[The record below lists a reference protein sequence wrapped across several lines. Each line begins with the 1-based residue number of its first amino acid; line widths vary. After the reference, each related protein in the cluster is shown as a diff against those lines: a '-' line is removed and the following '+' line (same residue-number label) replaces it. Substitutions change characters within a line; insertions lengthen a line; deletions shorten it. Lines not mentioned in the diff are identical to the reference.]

1 MFFKLYMIAIHNI
14 FVINLF
20 TAPYAIDMQHT
31 KLRGSNITKKVG
43 GWRPLGSQFKAA
55 KNKRSLRSKSE
66 DVKMTENKSDDPVDE
81 TLEKR
86 TGSKKLLVL
95 TGKQKNIK
103 PKLPNKKRKLRALWF
118 NLVAAF
124 DQ

>member
-1 MFFKLYMIAIHNI
+1 MCS
-14 FVINLF
+14 
-20 TAPYAIDMQHT
+20 PYAIDVQHT
-31 KLRGSNITKKVG
+31 KLRDSNITKKVG

-81 TLEKR
+81 TPTSQSKTKRQFTRRGNLEKR
-86 TGSKKLLVL
+86 TGSKKLLIL